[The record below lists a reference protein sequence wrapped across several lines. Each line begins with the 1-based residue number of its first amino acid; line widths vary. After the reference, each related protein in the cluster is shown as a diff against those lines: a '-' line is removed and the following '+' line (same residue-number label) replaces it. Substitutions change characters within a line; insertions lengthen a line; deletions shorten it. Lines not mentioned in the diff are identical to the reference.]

1 MPWYSAICVEI
12 VQNTSLISLLVF
24 VYLLLSLIETDN
36 ISPFSDL
43 ELHLCTLSSSTFSA
57 STLPFSLS
65 VCVCVCVCLFVYIHW
80 LERLLLTEQNNKC
93 KARVEV
99 SDDILSK
106 DFCIKDLCLFIKDNH
121 RRSLQDGNC
130 KRISIKLDDAMKSKR
145 QLL

>member
-1 MPWYSAICVEI
+1 M
-12 VQNTSLISLLVF
+12 F

-43 ELHLCTLSSSTFSA
+43 ELHVCTLSSSTFSA

-65 VCVCVCVCLFVYIHW
+65 VCVCVCVCVCVFVYIHW
-80 LERLLLTEQNNKC
+80 LERLLLTKQNNKC
-93 KARVEV
+93 KARVEF

-121 RRSLQDGNC
+121 RRSLQAGNC